1 MPAFVEGLVCRD
13 CGSLQSDME
22 RRFRCASCN
31 GFLEAR
37 YDLTAIRRHLDR
49 AALASRRGGVWRFR
63 ELLPV
68 RDDSNIVSLKEGG
81 TPLLRSRRIG
91 PALGMTN
98 LYFKDLTRN
107 PTYSFKDYSST
118 VSISKAKEIGVQDEA
133 GAASRA
139 GVEFWRFPIADR
151 DVPADEG
158 AAVAFARKAWAR
170 VSANGSVVI
179 HCRMGIGRSSVMAAL
194 ALVVGGVPVVR
205 AWQQLSM
212 AREMVVPDTFEQKA
226 WVDRVAKRLADGEL
240 Q

>member
-1 MPAFVEGLVCRD
+1 MRVHWVEGLSVGRL
-13 CGSLQSDME
+13 GI
-22 RRFRCASCN
+22 CARPRGN
-31 GFLEAR
+31 
-37 YDLTAIRRHLDR
+37 DWLDDELKQ
-49 AALASRRGGVWRFR
+49 AKADGVD
-63 ELLPV
+63 V
-68 RDDSNIVSLKEGG
+68 VVSLLE
-81 TPLLRSRRIG
+81 
-91 PALGMTN
+91 
-98 LYFKDLTRN
+98 D
-107 PTYSFKDYSST
+107 DE
-118 VSISKAKEIGVQDEA
+118 AKEIGVQDEA